1 MMSPGGGAK
10 AHPRRRLLMPESER
24 GKRGLP
30 AEAVLEGLRTLS
42 GWTVDEGKLLKSYSF
57 ADFVAGVRFVDRLTV
72 TAEEQNHHPD
82 LCVTWGKVSVT
93 LWSHDV
99 GGITARDFRLAMA
112 LDALYESGN
121 AGAQ

>member
-1 MMSPGGGAK
+1 
-10 AHPRRRLLMPESER
+10 MPESGR
-24 GKRGLP
+24 GNGGLP

-42 GWTVDEGKLLKSYSF
+42 GWTVDEGKLVKSYSF
-57 ADFVAGVRFVDRLTV
+57 PDFVAGVRFVDRLTL

-99 GGITARDFRLAMA
+99 GGITTRDFRLAMA
-112 LDALYESGN
+112 LDVLYESGN
-121 AGAQ
+121 ADPQ

>member
-1 MMSPGGGAK
+1 
-10 AHPRRRLLMPESER
+10 MPESGR
-24 GKRGLP
+24 GKGGLP

-42 GWTVDEGKLLKSYSF
+42 GWTVDEGKLVKSYLF
-57 ADFVAGVRFVDRLTV
+57 PDFVAGVRFVDRLTV

-99 GGITARDFRLAMA
+99 GGITARDFRLAAA
-112 LDALYESGN
+112 LDVLYGSADAE
-121 AGAQ
+121 AQ